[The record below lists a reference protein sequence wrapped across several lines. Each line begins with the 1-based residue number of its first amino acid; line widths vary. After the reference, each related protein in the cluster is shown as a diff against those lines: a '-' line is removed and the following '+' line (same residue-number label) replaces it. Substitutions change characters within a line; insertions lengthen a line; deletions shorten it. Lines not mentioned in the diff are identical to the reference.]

1 MDQFD
6 EFSIEFTYDEYQNMS
21 AEDKQQIYFA
31 LYALIN
37 NEALAY
43 DLSQREVYDMLFE
56 ETIQDQHYEFSAV
69 LRDFKIY
76 FEDDF

>member
-1 MDQFD
+1 MDQFE
-6 EFSIEFTYDEYQNMS
+6 EFNIEFTYQEYQNM
-21 AEDKQQIYFA
+21 APEDKEQIYFA

-43 DLSQREVYDMLFE
+43 DLSHQEVYDMLFD
-56 ETIQDQHYEFSAV
+56 ETIADQHYEFSAV

-76 FEDDF
+76 FEDEF

>member
-1 MDQFD
+1 MDQFE

>member
-1 MDQFD
+1 MDQFE
-6 EFSIEFTYDEYQNMS
+6 EFSIEFTYDEYQSMS